1 MRSRSDPINA
11 YYDLLIAVVRQAV
24 NDYLTDV
31 IQEKELENFFHDFF
45 SDDDKVELFM
55 RQAKLRKELR
65 KDRKEKLKCE
75 RARKQNQKSKPKQG
89 K

>member
-55 RQAKLRKELR
+55 KQVRLM
-65 KDRKEKLKCE
+65 KDRKEKLKWE
-75 RARKQNQKSKPKQG
+75 RARKQV
-89 K
+89 